1 MRKIKSVV
9 SLPSSATVAS
19 STIIG
24 VELLDDAGGILDN
37 LWVTVRDLLS
47 KRVYDGADAHLF
59 KLLPTLLVH
68 AKVADG
74 EKGDSSW

>member
-24 VELLDDAGGILDN
+24 IELLDDASGILDD
-37 LWVTVRDLLS
+37 LWVTVRNLLS

-59 KLLPTLLVH
+59 KFLPTLLVH
-68 AKVADG
+68 AKVADR
-74 EKGDSSW
+74 E